1 MGQIHTF
8 ILPSLLT
15 EGRQPPLTTFI
26 RRVVHY
32 MHNAYIVN
40 DFSDRGHLLFFST
53 MNDARDF
60 LSLITL
66 AVFLNV
72 LDERTYRLSLETYQK
87 DPAILQQC
95 HDIFDLNA
103 IPVIER
109 HHLCYIRSLSFDLLN
124 WFFENYSFASVELE
138 EDDMEPFSTVFI
150 PFIIHIGRQIVKYKY
165 AAEDRGITTAPSIS
179 RQVHRQVQSALFG
192 LEFARD
198 AWLEEKAVEEER
210 DYHRDIDGDEGVD
223 FDSCDLDYDFSGY
236 TITRREIPADRTS
249 IDDFLEAGK
258 SNADRRFFRGL
269 DSEFKVKKIGEY
281 SYINIHIL
289 FGIPTSIFFLF
300 FFEPNRFVGRRR

>member
-1 MGQIHTF
+1 MPSYLSNIPLRQVAFISLHTLHDTLMGQIHTF

-15 EGRQPPLTTFI
+15 EGGRPPLTTFI

-40 DFSDRGHLLFFST
+40 DSSDRGHLLSFST
-53 MNDARDF
+53 LDDARDF

-72 LDERTYRLSLETYQK
+72 LDERTYRPSLETYQK

-109 HHLCYIRSLSFDLLN
+109 HHLCYIRGLSFDLLN

-138 EDDMEPFSTVFI
+138 EDDIEAFSTVFI
-150 PFIIHIGRQIVKYKY
+150 PFIVHIGRQVIKYKY
-165 AAEDRGITTAPSIS
+165 AAEDRGITTTPSIS

-192 LEFARD
+192 LEFAWD
-198 AWLEEKAVEEER
+198 AWLEEKVIEEEK
-210 DYHRDIDGDEGVD
+210 DYH
-223 FDSCDLDYDFSGY
+223 
-236 TITRREIPADRTS
+236 
-249 IDDFLEAGK
+249 
-258 SNADRRFFRGL
+258 
-269 DSEFKVKKIGEY
+269 
-281 SYINIHIL
+281 
-289 FGIPTSIFFLF
+289 
-300 FFEPNRFVGRRR
+300 

>member
-109 HHLCYIRSLSFDLLN
+109 HHLCYIRGLSFDLLN

-223 FDSCDLDYDFSGY
+223 FDSCDLDYDFSG
-236 TITRREIPADRTS
+236 ILSLDVRFRRIEPPLTT
-249 IDDFLEAGK
+249 FLRLA
-258 SNADRRFFRGL
+258 
-269 DSEFKVKKIGEY
+269 KVMLIGA
-281 SYINIHIL
+281 
-289 FGIPTSIFFLF
+289 F
-300 FFEPNRFVGRRR
+300 FVGLTQNSKSKRLVSILI